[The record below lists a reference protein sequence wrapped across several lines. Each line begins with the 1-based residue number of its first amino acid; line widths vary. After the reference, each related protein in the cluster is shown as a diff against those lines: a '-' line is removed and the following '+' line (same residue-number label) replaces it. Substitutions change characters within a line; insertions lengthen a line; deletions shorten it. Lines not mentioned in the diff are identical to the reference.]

1 MFDSMQGYLDG
12 AWYLTFLSVFGAGVL
27 TSFTPC
33 VYPMI
38 PITVGIIGAQEKR
51 GKLNAFLLSLVYA
64 TGLALTYATLGIVA
78 AMTGQFF
85 GKISANPITLIV
97 VANIIILFALAMMD
111 VFSIP
116 MPAFLRGGSSGPNKG
131 GFIGAFVMGL
141 ASGLI
146 MAPCTTPVLGVLL
159 AFVATQQNV
168 VYGALLLLT
177 FAFGMNILLILVGTF
192 TGLVTAL
199 PKSGVWM
206 VRVKIAMGLL
216 LLAMGEYFLI
226 QAGKFWL

>member
-12 AWYLTFLSVFGAGVL
+12 VWYLTFLSVFGAGVL

-38 PITVGIIGAQEKR
+38 PITVGIIGAQKKS
-51 GKLNAFLLSLVYA
+51 GKLSALLLSVVYA
-64 TGLALTYATLGIVA
+64 SGVAITYATLGIIA
-78 AMTGQFF
+78 ALTGQFF
-85 GKISANPITLIV
+85 GKISASPITLIV

-177 FAFGMNILLILVGTF
+177 FAIGMNTLLILVGTF

-206 VRVKIAMGLL
+206 VRVKMAMGLL